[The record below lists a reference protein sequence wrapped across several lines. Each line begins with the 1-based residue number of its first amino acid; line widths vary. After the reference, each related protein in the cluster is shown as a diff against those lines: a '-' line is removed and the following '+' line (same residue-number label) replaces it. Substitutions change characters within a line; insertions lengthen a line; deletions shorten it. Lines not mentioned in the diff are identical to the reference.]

1 MINFC
6 NIKFIKSVFNVKDA
20 PKDKKKKIVFV
31 GKSNVGK
38 SSLINAL
45 CNNNKIAKVSSKP
58 GKTISLN
65 YFLIDEKIYFIDSPG
80 YGYCSNNNSFS
91 LLMDS
96 FFEKIGKFIKVIF
109 VLDSRRSL
117 SVNDKVFYNNFLLK
131 KNIPFFIV
139 LSKKDKIANKQKN
152 FIINEIKHNFPIVKE
167 KEILFSDIKN
177 KNDINNIKKQII
189 FFNCGI

>member
-6 NIKFIKSVFNVKDA
+6 NIKFIKSVFNIEDA

-45 CNNNKIAKVSSKP
+45 CNNNKMAKVSSKP

-80 YGYCSNNNSFS
+80 YGYCSKNNSFS

-96 FFEKIGKFIKVIF
+96 FFEKIEKFIKVIF
-109 VLDSRRSL
+109 VLDSRRTL
-117 SVNDKVFYNNFLLK
+117 SVNDKVFYNNFLIK

-139 LSKKDKIANKQKN
+139 LSKKDKITNKQKN

-189 FFNCGI
+189 FF